1 MGKKNVILA
10 QSGGPTA
17 VINSSIVGAF
27 DRAVAAPNIGKVYG
41 AKNGIVGVLKEELID
56 LTSQRKETME
66 GLKYTPSSALGSC
79 RYKLDKD
86 ISHPAYKRIFEVFD
100 AHDVGY
106 FFYNGG
112 NDSMDTALKLS
123 QYAKKIGYP
132 INIMGIPK
140 TVDNDLCGTDHCP
153 GFGSAAKYINTS
165 LVELSYDINVYTS
178 GTVLL
183 FEAMGRHAGW
193 LTASAALSSLE
204 IYDGTVLIY
213 LPEVAFEIDTFL
225 SQVEEAYRKYNQ
237 VLVVVSEGV
246 RDASGELLA
255 AQSGKVDQFGHRQLG
270 GVCIQLKHL
279 IEENITK
286 RAKLIIPDL
295 LQRSAMHYA
304 SKTDIEESYWM
315 GYKAVDFALEGNTAY
330 MPGIERLS
338 NNPYVWQPKLVPL
351 EEVANHEKAFPAEW
365 ITPSGNFVT
374 QEAIEYVKPLVEGEV
389 SIPTRNGL
397 PRYHKLDMTM
407 VPKKLE
413 DYVDGCDQY

>member
-1 MGKKNVILA
+1 MANKKKNVILA

-27 DRAVAAPNIGKVYG
+27 DRAVAAPNIDRVYG
-41 AKNGIVGVLKEELID
+41 AKNGIVGVLQEELID
-56 LTSQRKETME
+56 LTSQKRETME
-66 GLKYTPSSALGSC
+66 GLKYTPSSGLGSC

-86 ISHPAYKRIFEVFD
+86 IHSPAYKRIFEVFD
-100 AHDVGY
+100 AHNIGY

-123 QYAKKIGYP
+123 QYAKEIGYP

-165 LVELSYDINVYTS
+165 LVELSYDINVYNS

-193 LTASAALSSLE
+193 LAASAALASLE
-204 IYDGTVLIY
+204 IYDGVVLTY
-213 LPEVAFEIDTFL
+213 LPEVPFDKDTFL
-225 SQVEEAYRKYNQ
+225 SQVEEAYKKHKQ
-237 VLVVVSEGV
+237 VIVVASEGI
-246 RDASGELLA
+246 RDTSGELLA
-255 AQSGKVDQFGHRQLG
+255 AQAGKVDQFGHKQLG
-270 GVCIQLKHL
+270 GVCIQLKQL

-304 SKTDIEESYWM
+304 SRTDLEESYWM
-315 GYKAVDFALEGNTAY
+315 GYKAVDFALEGKTAY

-338 NNPYVWQPKLVPL
+338 DNPYVWQPKLVPL
-351 EEVANHEKAFPAEW
+351 EEVANHEKVFPAEW

-374 QEAIEYVKPLVEGEV
+374 QEAIEYVRPLVEGNV
-389 SIPTRNGL
+389 SIPERNGL
-397 PRYHKLDMTM
+397 PRYHKIDKTLI
-407 VPKKLE
+407 PKKLGKYDIE
-413 DYVDGCDQY
+413 